1 MNVSIKECS
10 VITVRVVVIMAQIQ
24 PDILGNA
31 DLSLLPPH
39 APTHPSSTGG
49 AQPSPPPLP
58 KVWVTGILS
67 GATMTLG
74 SLGEH

>member
-1 MNVSIKECS
+1 MNVSKEECS

-39 APTHPSSTGG
+39 APHPSILDWRGSALT
-49 AQPSPPPLP
+49 QPS
-58 KVWVTGILS
+58 S
-67 GATMTLG
+67 
-74 SLGEH
+74 